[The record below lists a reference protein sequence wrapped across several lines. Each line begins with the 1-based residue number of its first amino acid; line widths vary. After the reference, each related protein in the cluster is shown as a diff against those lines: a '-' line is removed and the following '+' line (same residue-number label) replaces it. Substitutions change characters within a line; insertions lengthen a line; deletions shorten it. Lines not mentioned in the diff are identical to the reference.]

1 MSERLT
7 DTELARIEN
16 VAIDI
21 GVGVWLIQTEQRL
34 SSEVAAVLLL
44 AMKAAAEIRELR
56 AEIKRGGLRIQMRP
70 DLVLRDDGE
79 GELTK

>member
-7 DTELARIEN
+7 DTELAQIEN
-16 VAIDI
+16 VGINV
-21 GVGVWLIQTEQRL
+21 GVGAWLIQTEQKL

-56 AEIKRGGLRIQMRP
+56 AEFARGNVTTCTRP
-70 DLVLRDDGE
+70 DLVLEDE
-79 GELTK
+79 E